1 MISKFINKEDIII
14 NTKNLIYNTGNG
26 DCWFKTISQALFNDE
41 EYHLSIRK
49 KIYES
54 LIPKKSYYKDKGL
67 TINNNNEIVPI
78 SEYIDK
84 IKFSQQ
90 WSGDVEISETSI
102 VYNINIVIYKVN
114 KIENNKCNL
123 SYYNLY
129 GDLKNDNK
137 PLIFVALLDNK
148 HYQLIDYNNNHLF
161 VDNGLVVDSEINI
174 KNGENLECDY
184 YYNLSKCYKN
194 NLLNKTENDY
204 PYYPDYNNED
214 FFYIDII
221 NYLKSN
227 IENLKSNNNNA
238 KKIWPKFIEDIK
250 DKKNQNN
257 KKRLFRIKAGKY
269 IYFKDTLYVN
279 KNLDYFI

>member
-1 MISKFINKEDIII
+1 M
-14 NTKNLIYNTGNG
+14 
-26 DCWFKTISQALFNDE
+26 
-41 EYHLSIRK
+41 
-49 KIYES
+49 
-54 LIPKKSYYKDKGL
+54 
-67 TINNNNEIVPI
+67 
-78 SEYIDK
+78 
-84 IKFSQQ
+84 
-90 WSGDVEISETSI
+90 
-102 VYNINIVIYKVN
+102 
-114 KIENNKCNL
+114 
-123 SYYNLY
+123 
-129 GDLKNDNK
+129 
-137 PLIFVALLDNK
+137 
-148 HYQLIDYNNNHLF
+148 
-161 VDNGLVVDSEINI
+161 VVDSEINI

-204 PYYPDYNNED
+204 PYYPDYNNGD

-250 DKKNQNN
+250 DTKNRDN

-279 KNLDYFI
+279 KNLDYFIINNKITTLIIKDKNEEISNIIKNNNKIYRVPKLI